1 MARHPDPERL
11 ARHDEV
17 FRALIDLDRAELIA
31 RIRNTPRDDLPAE
44 VLARLYHVL
53 WNGDRRD
60 EADAAATRLFGG
72 PVEEEPRGVG
82 NPEYMRW
89 LLVAASKRLPAG
101 SRWRDAEDLYQST
114 LRQTVNALR
123 GSQGAQAH
131 TAWKSFCY
139 DRMIDAQRERSR
151 KDFSYVGMEAKDPA
165 TGQVIDLERRPL
177 GLPWQGSVDP
187 DREEHLTAHVRQR
200 IEAVEDSVVREI
212 ALDQFFGDPRSP
224 ISGKNT
230 SGLDRPPLT
239 ERYGKTRYQ
248 IMRIVKKG
256 EAILRRAVDEW
267 TGYDP
272 RR

>member
-11 ARHDEV
+11 ARHEEL
-17 FRALIDLDRAELIA
+17 FRALIQLDRAELIA
-31 RIRNTPRDDLPAE
+31 HIRKTARDALPAE

-53 WNGDRRD
+53 WTGGRRA
-60 EADAAATRLFGG
+60 EADAAAKRLFGAPG
-72 PVEEEPRGVG
+72 DDELHGVG

-89 LLVAASKRLPAG
+89 LLLAAGKRLPAG
-101 SRWRDAEDLYQST
+101 SRWHDAEDLYQST

-139 DRMIDAQRERSR
+139 DRMVDAQRERSR

-165 TGQVIDLERRPL
+165 TDRVIDLDQHAI
-177 GLPWQGSVDP
+177 GFPWQGSIDP
-187 DREEHLTAHVRQR
+187 DREEDLTAHVRQR
-200 IEAVEDSVVREI
+200 IEEVEDSVTREI

-224 ISGKNT
+224 ISGKDT
-230 SGLDRPPLT
+230 SGLGRPPLT
-239 ERYGKTRYQ
+239 ERYGKTRFQ